1 MLELK
6 FKVLAISDAL
16 SAMPSFAFMS
26 FKGVAVLT
34 ASKMEF
40 PGCIQLVIAPE
51 KLANIKA
58 LPTKA
63 GLNTF
68 APSPPKNSLATTIAK
83 KQPRISIHIGR
94 FGGITRASRR
104 PVITAE
110 RSFTLISS
118 LHIFLNK
125 LSNPTQQRIE
135 TMILIKAGIE
145 KR

>member
-68 APSPPKNSLATTIAK
+68 APKPPNDSLATTIAK
-83 KQPRISIHIGR
+83 
-94 FGGITRASRR
+94 
-104 PVITAE
+104 TA
-110 RSFTLISS
+110 
-118 LHIFLNK
+118 
-125 LSNPTQQRIE
+125 
-135 TMILIKAGIE
+135 
-145 KR
+145 